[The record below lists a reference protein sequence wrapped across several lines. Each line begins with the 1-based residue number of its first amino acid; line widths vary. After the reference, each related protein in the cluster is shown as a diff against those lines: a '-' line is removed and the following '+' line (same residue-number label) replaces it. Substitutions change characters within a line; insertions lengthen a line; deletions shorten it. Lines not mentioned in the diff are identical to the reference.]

1 MDRGGCLMKCSK
13 CGRENPPGVYA
24 CEWCHEPIDPTKED
38 VPGGESDSP
47 GAMER
52 PEPDEEG
59 KSAAFFC
66 ITAPVLNE
74 PLQLLKA
81 GSYTIGRDKK
91 NHIVIPTPLVS
102 RLHAEIYWSSGF
114 FWTEDM
120 NSKNGTYINGR
131 RIHRERLKDE
141 DRIDIGRFVLTFRA
155 FRNAESARAKLA
167 GLGRDMTETTGAL
180 PLATDKFSGNL
191 AEIPPVDLL
200 QLLIKSDR
208 TGIFKVW
215 TEDWEGEIDF
225 LEGNMIH
232 AQIGHAVVG
241 EEAVERILG
250 LQRGRFQFEDCLIT
264 CPQTIPIGNVE
275 LLRRVLR
282 RLKEKQ
288 VPKDL
293 L

>member
-1 MDRGGCLMKCSK
+1 MKCSK
-13 CGRENPPGVYA
+13 CGRENLPGIYA

-38 VPGGESDSP
+38 SREVESGPP
-47 GAMER
+47 GAIKR
-52 PEPDEEG
+52 AEPDKES

-81 GSYTIGRDKK
+81 CSYTIGRDQK
-91 NHIVIPTPLVS
+91 NHIVIPTPSVS
-102 RLHAEIYWSSGF
+102 RLHAEIYWASGF
-114 FWTEDM
+114 FWIEDM
-120 NSKNGTYINGR
+120 NSKNGTYINGC

-141 DRIDIGRFVLTFRA
+141 DKIDIGRFVLTFRA
-155 FRNAESARAKLA
+155 FRNAESARAELA
-167 GLGRDMTETTGAL
+167 GLGRDMAESTGAL
-180 PLATDKFSGNL
+180 PLGTDNFSGNL
-191 AEIPPVDLL
+191 EEIPTIELL
-200 QLLIKSDR
+200 QLLIKNNR

-232 AQIGHAVVG
+232 SQIGHVVVG

-250 LQRGRFQFEDCLIT
+250 LQRGKFQFEDCLIT
-264 CPQTIPIGNVE
+264 CPQTIHLDNVE
-275 LLRRVLR
+275 LMRRVLR
-282 RLKEKQ
+282 RLKKKQ
-288 VPKDL
+288 VPEDL